1 MPKQSL
7 KTLIII
13 LQVFMILTTL
23 GCATT
28 QLTHENFAKIREGM
42 SEQQVIALLGEPT
55 DSKSISTGSWFGVVD
70 GLSGTSMV
78 WETNEVKVDI
88 IFVNGKVK
96 TKNYKKFASF

>member
-1 MPKQSL
+1 MPQTYANRL
-7 KTLIII
+7 TAI
-13 LQVFMILTTL
+13 LLLFMILTT

-28 QLTHENFAKIREGM
+28 KLTHENFAKIREGM
-42 SEQQVIALLGEPT
+42 SEQQVLTLLGEPT
-55 DSKSISTGSWFGVVD
+55 DSNSISTGSWFGIID

-78 WETNEVKVDI
+78 WETNEAKVDI

>member
-1 MPKQSL
+1 MLQIL
-7 KTLIII
+7 KMSELTII
-13 LQVFMILTTL
+13 LLFFILLT

-28 QLTHENFAKIREGM
+28 QLTHENFAKVREGM

-55 DSKSISTGSWFGVVD
+55 DSRSISTGSWFGVVD

-96 TKNYKKFASF
+96 TKNYKKFTSF